1 MKERVKDNRREGVEE
16 RGRGER
22 KTEREGEKMRMG
34 VKETFKR
41 EKIL

>member
-1 MKERVKDNRREGVEE
+1 MEERVKDNRREGVQE

-22 KTEREGEKMRMG
+22 KQRERERMRVG